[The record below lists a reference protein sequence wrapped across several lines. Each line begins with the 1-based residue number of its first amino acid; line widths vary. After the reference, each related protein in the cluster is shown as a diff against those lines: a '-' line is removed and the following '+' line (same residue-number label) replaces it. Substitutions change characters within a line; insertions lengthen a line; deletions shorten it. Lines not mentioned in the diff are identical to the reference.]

1 MTPSYDNK
9 NWFPKLDHRWF
20 HSIFAI
26 LMTVVLSA
34 CSGSA
39 TSTPVSD
46 VDQSTPE
53 AAIRSLN
60 DAITRGD
67 IRAVESFVYPGDKA
81 SEDFLRG
88 FSQFVA
94 EGGVSYVTDLRIDVV
109 ANDGK
114 IARARTSEHDQ
125 VVLKSGKI
133 LLDEPTGDLYTL
145 VKRDDRWYFV
155 GLGQQV
161 PPGWIA
167 GQKWTPESNSNAP

>member
-9 NWFPKLDHRWF
+9 NWFPKLDHWWF

-46 VDQSTPE
+46 VDQPTPE

-81 SEDFLRG
+81 SEDFLSL
-88 FSQFVA
+88 FSTRLCEIA
-94 EGGVSYVTDLRIDVV
+94 GLDLQSNLIGL
-109 ANDGK
+109 A
-114 IARARTSEHDQ
+114 
-125 VVLKSGKI
+125 
-133 LLDEPTGDLYTL
+133 TL
-145 VKRDDRWYFV
+145 V
-155 GLGQQV
+155 V
-161 PPGWIA
+161 P
-167 GQKWTPESNSNAP
+167 NSTLPIE